1 MALPPDMLQEYFEQ
15 AQKCKISWK
24 IKKIE
29 TISENQC
36 ISEIKILVKWKNYE
50 THFMNAT
57 LLNKECTF
65 DSYYKPFFEGDLKT
79 WNQIEYILDEKN
91 YNTFNYNTSAINTEN
106 IPYCTENK
114 IETPENIFS
123 TNYYFLWFF
132 IFIIILWALFIKFY
146 KKK

>member
-1 MALPPDMLQEYFEQ
+1 MALSPDMLQEYFEQ

-29 TISENQC
+29 TISEDQC
-36 ISEIKILVKWKNYE
+36 TSEIKILVKWENNE
-50 THFMNAT
+50 THFMNTT

-65 DSYYKPFFEGDLKT
+65 DSYYRFFFDGDIKT
-79 WNQIEYILDEKN
+79 WTEVKYILDKKN
-91 YNTFNYNTSAINTEN
+91 YHSFNNTYAINTEN

-114 IETPENIFS
+114 IEIPENIFS

-132 IFIIILWALFIKFY
+132 IFIIILWALFFKFY